1 MTERKNRGMPPS
13 EKRTAFGLAGVY
25 GVRMLGLFMILP
37 VFALYVRDL
46 DGATVTLTGLAVG
59 IYGLTQAIFQ
69 IPLGALSDKI
79 GRKQVIVGGLLVFA
93 LGSVIAAMATT
104 VTGVIIGRAVQGC
117 GAVAAATLALAADL
131 TRESRRALV
140 MAVIG
145 MSIGLAFAVSMVMG
159 PLLQQ
164 LVGVQGLFWLT
175 VLLAFLA
182 IIIVLYVVPSPVGES
197 DVESHT
203 DSSVKHKQ
211 ANSGFSGVLL
221 NLDLQRLNFGI
232 FTLHALLAANFV
244 VFPLLLVD
252 SMNVATDDHWKIYLA
267 VMLIS
272 IVLMLPFLFF
282 ASRKQKTKQVFI
294 VAVIMLLIAQV
305 GLFLASN
312 HLWVSVVV
320 LVVFFTGFNILEASL
335 PSLVS
340 QTADISSRGAAMG
353 VYSTTQFLGIF
364 VGGMVGGL
372 LADQFSATA
381 PYLFGAVLTCIW
393 LVIAFFM
400 KVNKRTT

>member
-1 MTERKNRGMPPS
+1 MAESKSGGMPSS

-46 DGATVTLTGLAVG
+46 EGASMTLTGLAVG

-69 IPLGALSDKI
+69 IPLGTLSDKI

-93 LGSVIAAMATT
+93 VGSVIAAVSTT
-104 VTGVIIGRAVQGC
+104 ITGVIIGRAVQGC
-117 GAVAAATLALAADL
+117 GAIAAATLALAADL
-131 TRESRRALV
+131 THESRRTIV

-145 MSIGLAFAVSMVMG
+145 ISIGLAFAVSMVLG

-164 LVGVQGLFWLT
+164 IVGVQGLFWLT
-175 VLLAFLA
+175 VLLALLA
-182 IIIVLYVVPSPVGES
+182 IIIVIYVVPS
-197 DVESHT
+197 VEPASNIED
-203 DSSVKHKQ
+203 DSEK
-211 ANSGFSGVLL
+211 SGFAGVLL

-244 VFPLLLVD
+244 VFPVLLVGN
-252 SMNVATDDHWKIYLA
+252 MQIPAEAHWKIYLA

-272 IVLMLPFLFF
+272 IVLMLPFVFF
-282 ASRKQKTKQVFI
+282 ANKKQRMKSVFI
-294 VAVIMLLIAQV
+294 IAVVMLLIAQL
-305 GLFLASN
+305 GLYLASN
-312 HLWVSVVV
+312 QIWLGLLA

-340 QTADISSRGAAMG
+340 QTAETTSRGAAMG
-353 VYSTTQFLGIF
+353 VYSTTQFMGIF
-364 VGGMVGGL
+364 VGGMVGGV
-372 LADQFSATA
+372 LADQFSETA
-381 PYLFGAVLTCIW
+381 PYLFGAILACIW
-393 LVIAFFM
+393 LAIALSM
-400 KVNKRTT
+400 KVKEPLVESN